1 MRTSRSKIR
10 HLSYKKYKNITLY
23 YFQSTGWKQPETKE
37 TLVKRA
43 NTKNTTADIP
53 VLIFCI
59 SLLLVLAV
67 VSAIILI
74 RLN

>member
-10 HLSYKKYKNITLY
+10 HLTYKKYENITLY
-23 YFQSTGWKQPETKE
+23 YFQSTTWKKPEVKE
-37 TLVKRA
+37 TLVKKA
-43 NTKNTTADIP
+43 NTKNAVSDIP

-59 SLLLVLAV
+59 CLILVLAAL
-67 VSAIILI
+67 SAIFLI

>member
-10 HLSYKKYKNITLY
+10 HLNYKKYKNITLY
-23 YFQSTGWKQPETKE
+23 YFQSTSWKQPETKE
-37 TLVKRA
+37 TLVKRV

-53 VLIFCI
+53 VLILCI
-59 SLLLVLAV
+59 SLLLILAV

>member
-10 HLSYKKYKNITLY
+10 HLTYKKYENITLY
-23 YFQSTGWKQPETKE
+23 YFQSTTWKQPEVKE
-37 TLVKRA
+37 TLVKKA
-43 NTKNTTADIP
+43 NTKNAVSNVP

-67 VSAIILI
+67 LSAIFLI